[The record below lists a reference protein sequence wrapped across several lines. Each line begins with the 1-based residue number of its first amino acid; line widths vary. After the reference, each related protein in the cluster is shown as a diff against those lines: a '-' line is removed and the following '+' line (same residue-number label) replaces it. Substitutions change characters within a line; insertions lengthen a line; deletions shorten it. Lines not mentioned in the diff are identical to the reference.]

1 MKISKEVRVGFF
13 SLLAIALLVWG
24 YNYLKGTNLLYK
36 HKTVYTV
43 YPSVAGLAKSSPV
56 LINGFQV
63 GVVESIYFHPN
74 KSGQIVVEM
83 VFSETDFLI
92 PNNSIASLVSLDFL
106 GSKAIAIKLG
116 SSKKDIASKDT
127 LLADLEKS
135 MFDDVSEQILPL
147 KDKAEKLMISL
158 DKTVAQ
164 LDVVLKDVEDVLNDR
179 NKQRFSEA
187 LLNLNTTIIS
197 YKDVAES
204 MNTSMKNLQPTIKNF
219 KTFSDS
225 LVALKMSAT
234 LTKAQATFDDMSVIM
249 TKIKNGEGSMGQLI
263 NNDSLY
269 LNLQATTKDMDNL
282 LIDMKENPKRYVHFS
297 IFGRKDKEK

>member
-13 SLLAIALLVWG
+13 SLLAIALLIWG
-24 YNYLKGTNLLYK
+24 YNYLKGTNILYK

-56 LINGFQV
+56 LINGFQI
-63 GVVESIYFHPN
+63 GVVQSIYFHPN

-92 PNNSIASLVSLDFL
+92 PNNSIASLVSMDFL

-116 SSKKDIASKDT
+116 TSKTNILSEDT
-127 LLADLEKS
+127 LIADLEKS
-135 MFDDVSEQILPL
+135 MFDDVSEQVLPL
-147 KDKAEKLMISL
+147 KDKAEKLMVSL
-158 DKTVAQ
+158 DKTVTQ
-164 LDVVLKDVEDVLNDR
+164 LDVVLKEVEEVLNDR

-187 LLNLNTTIIS
+187 LLSLSATINS
-197 YKDVAES
+197 YKEVADNMNQS
-204 MNTSMKNLQPTIKNF
+204 MINLQPTLKNF
-219 KTFSDS
+219 RTFSDS
-225 LVALKMSAT
+225 LAALQMNAT
-234 LTKAQATFDDMSVIM
+234 LTKAQATFDDLSLIM
-249 TKIKNGEGSMGQLI
+249 AKIKNGEGSMGQLI

-269 LNLQATTKDMDNL
+269 LNLQAATKDMDKL

-297 IFGRKDKEK
+297 VFGRKDKN